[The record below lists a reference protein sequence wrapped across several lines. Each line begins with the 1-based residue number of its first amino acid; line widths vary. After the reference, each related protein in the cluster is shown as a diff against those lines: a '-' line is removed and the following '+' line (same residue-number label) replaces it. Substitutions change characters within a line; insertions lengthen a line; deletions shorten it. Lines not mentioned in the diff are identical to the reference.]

1 MRSIVDLL
9 RRDRA
14 ARRFF
19 LAYGQSSLG
28 TGAGYVALLLVAY
41 QRFHSPWAIALVLLA
56 DFMPPMFLS
65 PLFGALV
72 DRRSRRLCA
81 ITADVARAAAFV
93 GLALIP
99 SFPVTVALALV
110 AGSATA
116 LSKPALLAGLPEV
129 VERGRLSQATA
140 LFGALTEVGYT
151 VGPGIAALTFIVTGP
166 KALLLADAA
175 TFGLSALILSTL
187 SFGLSKEARAKALE
201 DRGSLLRE
209 ARDGLASLARM
220 PAARTTIVATSA
232 ILLFGGMVNVA
243 ELLLARKLGAGSTGY
258 SLFVAV
264 SGFGIALGSLAGA
277 SGGELPDLA
286 RRFLAGIVL
295 VAAGLLGTAAAP
307 TFLTALLCLAV
318 LGFGNGLVIVYER
331 LIIQGTVSDD
341 LLGRAFGA
349 QAALDG
355 SAFAASYVIAGL
367 ILALVSPRVL
377 FLIGGVGALA
387 VWLVAR
393 VVFARI
399 RLAAVRRAAAAAAS
413 EAGSGEATAIAAL
426 EAHR

>member
-1 MRSIVDLL
+1 MRGIVDLL
-9 RRDRA
+9 RRDRQA
-14 ARRFF
+14 SRFF

-41 QRFHSPWAIALVLLA
+41 ERFHSPWAIALILLA
-56 DFMPPMFLS
+56 DFVPPIFLA

-81 ITADVARAAAFV
+81 ITADVARAGAFV

-99 SFPVTVALALV
+99 SFPATVALALL

-129 VERGRLSQATA
+129 VDRGRLSQGTA
-140 LFGALTEVGYT
+140 LFGALTELGYT
-151 VGPGIAALTFIVTGP
+151 LGPGIAALSFIVTGP
-166 KALLLADAA
+166 KVLLLADAA
-175 TFGLSALILSTL
+175 TFALSGAILATLTFGVAREAGAGALQNRASLL
-187 SFGLSKEARAKALE
+187 QEARH
-201 DRGSLLRE
+201 
-209 ARDGLASLARM
+209 GLATLARM
-220 PAARTTIVATSA
+220 PAARTSIVATSA

-243 ELLLARKLGAGSTGY
+243 ELLLARKLGAGSTGF

-264 SGFGIALGSLAGA
+264 SGLGIAAGSLAGA
-277 SGGELPDLA
+277 SGGELPDLV
-286 RRFLAGIVL
+286 RRFLAGIL
-295 VAAGLLGTAAAP
+295 LAAAGLLGTAAAP
-307 TFLTALLCLAV
+307 NVGTALLCLAV

-331 LIIQGTVSDD
+331 LIIQATVTDD

-355 SAFAASYVIAGL
+355 SAFAASYVVAGL
-367 ILALVSPRVL
+367 ILALVSPRIL
-377 FLIGGVGALA
+377 FVIGGVGALA
-387 VWLVAR
+387 VWVVGR
-393 VVFARI
+393 TVFARI
-399 RLAAVRRAAAAAAS
+399 RVAEARSAAAAPT
-413 EAGSGEATAIAAL
+413 EAGAAETTAIAAL

>member
-1 MRSIVDLL
+1 MRGIVELL
-9 RRDRA
+9 RRDHQ

-19 LAYGQSSLG
+19 LAYCQSALG

-56 DFMPPMFLS
+56 DFVPPMFLA
-65 PLFGALV
+65 PVFGALV
-72 DRRSRRLCA
+72 DRTSRRRCA
-81 ITADVARAAAFV
+81 IAADVVRAGAFV

-99 SFPVTVALALV
+99 SFAVTVVLALA

-129 VERGRLSQATA
+129 VERSRLSQATA
-140 LFGALTEVGYT
+140 LFGGLTELGYT
-151 VGPGIAALTFIVTGP
+151 LGPGIAALTFLITGP
-166 KALLLADAA
+166 KALLFADAA
-175 TFGLSALILSTL
+175 TFAISGLLLSTL
-187 SFGLSKEARAKALE
+187 TFGAVRARTAESAGQ
-201 DRGSLLRE
+201 RTSLLRE

-220 PAARTTIVATSA
+220 PATRTAIVATST

-243 ELLLARKLGAGSTGY
+243 ELLLARKLGAGSTGF

-264 SGFGIALGSLAGA
+264 SGAGIAVGSMAGA
-277 SGGELPDLA
+277 SGGELPELV
-286 RRFLAGIVL
+286 RRFLLGIVL
-295 VAAGLLGTAAAP
+295 VGAGLLGTAGSP
-307 TFLTALLCLAV
+307 TFAVALFCLAV

-331 LIIQGTVSDD
+331 LIIQATVSDE
-341 LLGRAFGA
+341 LMGRVFGA

-355 SAFAASYVIAGL
+355 AAFAGSYLVAGV
-367 ILALVSPRVL
+367 ILALVGPRVL
-377 FLIGGVGALA
+377 FLIGGVGAVL

-393 VVFARI
+393 IVFART
-399 RLAAVRRAAAAAAS
+399 RLAQAQQPAVAVPT
-413 EAGSGEATAIAAL
+413 EAGAAEQTAIAAL

>member
-1 MRSIVDLL
+1 MRGIVQLL
-9 RRDRA
+9 RRDRQ

-19 LAYGQSSLG
+19 LAYCQSALG

-56 DFMPPMFLS
+56 DFVPPMFLA
-65 PLFGALV
+65 PVFGALV
-72 DRRSRRLCA
+72 DRTSRRRCA
-81 ITADVARAAAFV
+81 IAADAVRAGAFV

-99 SFPVTVALALV
+99 SFPVTVILALA
-110 AGSATA
+110 AGSASA

-129 VERGRLSQATA
+129 VERSRLSQATA
-140 LFGALTEVGYT
+140 LFGALTELGYT
-151 VGPGIAALTFIVTGP
+151 VGPGIAALTFLITGP

-175 TFGLSALILSTL
+175 TFAISGLILSTL
-187 SFGLSKEARAKALE
+187 SFGAARAKPAE
-201 DRGSLLRE
+201 QRASLLSE

-220 PAARTTIVATSA
+220 PAARTAIVATST

-243 ELLLARKLGAGSTGY
+243 ELLLARKLGAGSWGF

-264 SGFGIALGSLAGA
+264 SGAGIGVGSLAGA
-277 SGGELPDLA
+277 SGGRLPELV
-286 RRFLAGIVL
+286 RRFLLGIVL
-295 VAAGLLGTAAAP
+295 VGAGLLGTAGSP
-307 TFLTALLCLAV
+307 TFAVALFCLAV

-331 LIIQGTVSDD
+331 LIIQATVSDE
-341 LLGRAFGA
+341 LMGRAFGA

-355 SAFAASYVIAGL
+355 TAFAGSYVVAGL
-367 ILALVSPRVL
+367 ILALVGPRVL
-377 FLIGGVGALA
+377 FVIGGLGALL

-393 VVFARI
+393 IVFART
-399 RLAAVRRAAAAAAS
+399 RLAEAGQPAVAVPTEAAAA
-413 EAGSGEATAIAAL
+413 EQTAIAAL

>member
-1 MRSIVDLL
+1 MRSIADLV
-9 RRDRA
+9 RRDRQ

-41 QRFHSPWAIALVLLA
+41 QRFHSPWAIALILLA
-56 DFMPPMFLS
+56 DFVPPMFLA

-81 ITADVARAAAFV
+81 IVADSARAGAFV

-99 SFPVTVALALV
+99 SFPITVALALV

-129 VERGRLSQATA
+129 VERSRLSQATA
-140 LFGALTEVGYT
+140 LFGALTELGYT
-151 VGPGIAALTFIVTGP
+151 LGPGIAALSFTVAGP

-175 TFGLSALILSTL
+175 TFALSAMILSTL
-187 SFGLSKEARAKALE
+187 TFGATRQARSDALQ

-209 ARDGLASLARM
+209 ARDGLAIFTRM
-220 PAARTTIVATSA
+220 PAARTSIVATSA
-232 ILLFGGMVNVA
+232 ILLFAGMVNVA
-243 ELLLARKLGAGSTGY
+243 ELLLARKLGAGSAGF
-258 SLFVAV
+258 SLFVTV
-264 SGFGIALGSLAGA
+264 SGAGIAVGSLVGA
-277 SGGELPDLA
+277 SGGELPQLV

-295 VAAGLLGTAAAP
+295 VAVGLLGTAASP
-307 TFLTALLCLAV
+307 TFAVALCFLALLGV
-318 LGFGNGLVIVYER
+318 GNGLVIVYER
-331 LIIQGTVSDD
+331 LIIQATVADD

-355 SAFAASYVIAGL
+355 SAFAASYVVAGL

-377 FLIGGVGALA
+377 FLIGGVGAMA
-387 VWLVAR
+387 VWAVAR
-393 VVFARI
+393 VVFARA
-399 RLAAVRRAAAAAAS
+399 RLAPAGEPADVAS
-413 EAGSGEATAIAAL
+413 EAGSAEATAIAAL

>member
-9 RRDRA
+9 RRDRQ

-28 TGAGYVALLLVAY
+28 TGAGYVALLLVSY

-56 DFMPPMFLS
+56 DFVPPMFLA
-65 PLFGALV
+65 PVFGALV
-72 DRRSRRLCA
+72 DRWSRRWCA
-81 ITADVARAAAFV
+81 IIADAVRAAAFV

-99 SFPVTVALALV
+99 SFPATVALAFV
-110 AGSATA
+110 VGSATA

-129 VERGRLSQATA
+129 VDRSRLSQATA
-140 LFGALTEVGYT
+140 LFGALTELGYT
-151 VGPGIAALTFIVTGP
+151 LGPGIAALTFVFTGP
-166 KALLLADAA
+166 KVLLVADAA
-175 TFGLSALILSTL
+175 TFALSSAILMTL
-187 SFGLSKEARAKALE
+187 KFGRAPEPRADAAQ
-201 DRGSLLRE
+201 DRPSLLRE
-209 ARDGLASLARM
+209 ARDGLAVLARM
-220 PAARTTIVATSA
+220 PGVRTAILSTSA
-232 ILLFGGMVNVA
+232 VLLFGGMVNVA
-243 ELLLARKLGAGSTGY
+243 ELLLASKLGAGASGY
-258 SLFVAV
+258 SAFVAV
-264 SGFGIALGSLAGA
+264 SGLGIAAGSLVGA
-277 SGGELPDLA
+277 SGGQLPELV

-295 VAAGLLGTAAAP
+295 ASAGLLGTAAAP
-307 TFLTALLCLAV
+307 TFASALLCLGV

-331 LIIQGTVSDD
+331 LIIQATVPDT

-355 SAFAASYVIAGL
+355 SAFAASYLVAGV

-377 FLIGGVGALA
+377 FVIGGVGALI

-393 VVFARI
+393 WVFART
-399 RLAAVRRAAAAAAS
+399 RLVPSPGAS
-413 EAGSGEATAIAAL
+413 TEVAPGEPTAIAAL

>member
-1 MRSIVDLL
+1 MGLL
-9 RRDRA
+9 RRDRQ

-41 QRFHSPWAIALVLLA
+41 QRFHSPWALALILLA
-56 DFMPPMFLS
+56 DFVPPMFLA
-65 PLFGALV
+65 PLFGTMV
-72 DRRSRRLCA
+72 DRWSRRWCA
-81 ITADVARAAAFV
+81 IVADAIRACAFV
-93 GLALIP
+93 GLAFIP
-99 SFPVTVALALV
+99 SFPATVALAFV

-129 VERGRLSQATA
+129 VDRTRLSQATA
-140 LFGALTEVGYT
+140 LFGALTELGYT
-151 VGPGIAALTFIVTGP
+151 LGPGIAALTFIFTGP
-166 KALLLADAA
+166 KVLLLADAA
-175 TFGLSALILSTL
+175 TFALSSAILLTVR
-187 SFGLSKEARAKALE
+187 FGHARDAQIDRLQ

-209 ARDGLASLARM
+209 ARDGLAVLARM
-220 PAARTTIVATSA
+220 PGVRTAIVATSA
-232 ILLFGGMVNVA
+232 VLLFGGMVNVA
-243 ELLLARKLGAGSTGY
+243 ELLLARKLGADASGY

-264 SGFGIALGSLAGA
+264 SGLGIACGSLVGA
-277 SGGELPDLA
+277 SGGELPELI

-295 VAAGLLGTAAAP
+295 AAAGLLGTAAAP
-307 TFLTALLCLAV
+307 TFASAVVCLAV

-331 LIIQGTVSDD
+331 LIIQATVSQE

-355 SAFAASYVIAGL
+355 SAFAASYLVAGV

-377 FLIGGVGALA
+377 FIIGGAGALA
-387 VWLVAR
+387 VWAVAR
-393 VVFARI
+393 MVFARTNI
-399 RLAAVRRAAAAAAS
+399 AV
-413 EAGSGEATAIAAL
+413 EAVPATEAVPGEPTAIAAL

>member
-1 MRSIVDLL
+1 
-9 RRDRA
+9 
-14 ARRFF
+14 
-19 LAYGQSSLG
+19 
-28 TGAGYVALLLVAY
+28 
-41 QRFHSPWAIALVLLA
+41 
-56 DFMPPMFLS
+56 
-65 PLFGALV
+65 
-72 DRRSRRLCA
+72 
-81 ITADVARAAAFV
+81 
-93 GLALIP
+93 
-99 SFPVTVALALV
+99 VTLALV

-140 LFGALTEVGYT
+140 LFGALTELGYT
-151 VGPGIAALTFIVTGP
+151 LGPGIAAVSFIVTGP
-166 KALLLADAA
+166 KVLLLADAA

-187 SFGLSKEARAKALE
+187 RFAHTRPVRADAAQG
-201 DRGSLLRE
+201 RGSLLRE
-209 ARDGLASLARM
+209 ARDGLAILARM
-220 PAARTTIVATSA
+220 PAARTSIVATSA

-243 ELLLARKLGAGSTGY
+243 ELLLAHKLGAGSTGF

-264 SGFGIALGSLAGA
+264 SGFGIAAGSLAGA
-277 SGGELPDLA
+277 SGGEIPDLA

-307 TFLTALLCLAV
+307 TFATALFCLAV
-318 LGFGNGLVIVYER
+318 VGFGNGLVIVYER
-331 LIIQGTVSDD
+331 LIIQATVNDD

-355 SAFAASYVIAGL
+355 SAFALSYVVAGL

-399 RLAAVRRAAAAAAS
+399 RLAAARRAAAVAAN

>member
-56 DFMPPMFLS
+56 DFMPPT
-65 PLFGALV
+65 
-72 DRRSRRLCA
+72 CA

-99 SFPVTVALALV
+99 SFPVTVALALL

-209 ARDGLASLARM
+209 ASRQNLWRSS
-220 PAARTTIVATSA
+220 AT
-232 ILLFGGMVNVA
+232 N
-243 ELLLARKLGAGSTGY
+243 GS
-258 SLFVAV
+258 VM
-264 SGFGIALGSLAGA
+264 
-277 SGGELPDLA
+277 DLA
-286 RRFLAGIVL
+286 KITR
-295 VAAGLLGTAAAP
+295 
-307 TFLTALLCLAV
+307 C
-318 LGFGNGLVIVYER
+318 
-331 LIIQGTVSDD
+331 
-341 LLGRAFGA
+341 RACCA
-349 QAALDG
+349 EN
-355 SAFAASYVIAGL
+355 
-367 ILALVSPRVL
+367 VL
-377 FLIGGVGALA
+377 FKFSTCLRPSFTGREIQQ
-387 VWLVAR
+387 R
-393 VVFARI
+393 SRP
-399 RLAAVRRAAAAAAS
+399 S
-413 EAGSGEATAIAAL
+413 N
-426 EAHR
+426 

>member
-9 RRDRA
+9 RRDRQ

-19 LAYGQSSLG
+19 LAYGQSALG
-28 TGAGYVALLLVAY
+28 TGAGYIALLLVAY
-41 QRFHSPWAIALVLLA
+41 QRFHSPWAIAMVLLA
-56 DFMPPMFLS
+56 DFVPPIFLA
-65 PLFGALV
+65 PVFGALV
-72 DRRSRRLCA
+72 DRWSRRWCA
-81 ITADVARAAAFV
+81 IVADSVRAAAFV
-93 GLALIP
+93 GLALVP
-99 SFPVTVALALV
+99 NFPATLALALI

-129 VERGRLSQATA
+129 VERNRLSQATA
-140 LFGALTEVGYT
+140 LFGALTELGYT
-151 VGPGIAALTFIVTGP
+151 LGPGIAALSFLVTGP
-166 KALLLADAA
+166 KVLLLADAA
-175 TFGLSALILSTL
+175 TFGVSALILSTL
-187 SFGLSKEARAKALE
+187 TFGRVRQPRAAGE
-201 DRGSLLRE
+201 HASLLRE
-209 ARDGLASLARM
+209 ARDGLAGLARM
-220 PAARTTIVATSA
+220 PAARTAIVATSA

-243 ELLLARKLGAGSTGY
+243 ELLLARKLGAGSAGF

-264 SGFGIALGSLAGA
+264 SGGGIAVGSLTGA
-277 SGGELPDLA
+277 SGGELPELV
-286 RRFLAGIVL
+286 RRFLLGIVL
-295 VAAGLLGTAAAP
+295 AAAGLLGTAGSP
-307 TFLTALLCLAV
+307 TFAVALLCLAV

-331 LIIQGTVSDD
+331 LIIQATVSDD

-377 FLIGGVGALA
+377 FLIGGVGAMA

-399 RLAAVRRAAAAAAS
+399 RLAAVRRAAEGAAS